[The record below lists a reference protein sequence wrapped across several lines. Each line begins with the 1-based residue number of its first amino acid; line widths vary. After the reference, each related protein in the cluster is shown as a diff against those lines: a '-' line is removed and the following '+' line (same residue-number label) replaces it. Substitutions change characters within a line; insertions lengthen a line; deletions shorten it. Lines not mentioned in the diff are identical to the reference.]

1 MHAHL
6 EAQDFES
13 RAFKCRDYAS
23 GGDLNTETGEIP
35 PDRGNHATRVTRSA
49 RMHPGIPR
57 RVRCVTR
64 HLASAPVCGRVIAK
78 EGADRSLRDRGKRRP
93 GKQPGEPGTTMN
105 LAADPD
111 ERFAFPPAAS
121 CGCGAGL
128 AGAPV
133 LAQRRH
139 QVTDIAPAPA
149 PKVTEYVAQAKECPG
164 CGTVTEGELPAHVR
178 ARASFGPET
187 CAQAANLTA
196 GHHIPVYRS
205 TLLLCQLAGIA
216 VSTGWM
222 AGIRGRAASLV
233 EASGFMDRVR
243 ELLKTAPA
251 VHADETP
258 ARAAGGTRY
267 VHLACTRYLTCMHTG
282 DRSADAIDAGGVL
295 PGYCGVIVRDGYA
308 GYGHLTD
315 ALHAWCGVHLLRDL
329 KGLYDFEPSQQQ
341 WASQMAGLLIQAR
354 DAAWTARQAG
364 QSALDAVV
372 LEDLVAHYRA
382 LAAAGL
388 AANLY
393 RRTAT
398 AKDARRIARRF
409 LCFEDLILRFAT
421 RPDLDIF
428 SNNEAERTIRPVKV
442 QQRSS
447 GGCWRTIDGLAD
459 FALVQSYLSTAA
471 FSRGPRRER
480 RSVHRVC
487 AAQRLMVRTLPCVT
501 GVVQACYRRVVVAVW
516 LSCVMSSRLAA
527 RAAFRSWSRSPSWS
541 RRSAACCSRWVIFW
555 FRASMSA
562 GAPSP
567 DSRHVCSPSAS
578 ESRFSS
584 CRVRASSRSARSWA
598 ASRSACRD
606 ARVTAGPG
614 QAPADGGAAWRT
626 WIFSSRSR
634 CR

>member
-1 MHAHL
+1 
-6 EAQDFES
+6 
-13 RAFKCRDYAS
+13 
-23 GGDLNTETGEIP
+23 
-35 PDRGNHATRVTRSA
+35 
-49 RMHPGIPR
+49 
-57 RVRCVTR
+57 
-64 HLASAPVCGRVIAK
+64 
-78 EGADRSLRDRGKRRP
+78 
-93 GKQPGEPGTTMN
+93 MN
-105 LAADPD
+105 LVDDPD
-111 ERFAFPPAAS
+111 ERFEFPPAAC

-149 PKVTEYVAQAKECPG
+149 PRVTEYVAQAKGCPG

-295 PGYCGVIVRDGYA
+295 PGYQGVIVRDGYA

-329 KGLYDFEPSQQQ
+329 KGLYDFEPGQQE
-341 WASQMAGLLIQAR
+341 WAVADGGPADPRPATPPRPPAR
-354 DAAWTARQAG
+354 RG
-364 QSALDAVV
+364 ESALDAAV
-372 LEDLVAHYRA
+372 LEDLVTRYRA

-409 LCFEDLILRFAT
+409 LGFEDLILRFAT

-447 GGCWRTIDGLAD
+447 GGAWRTLTGLAELRD
-459 FALVQSYLSTAA
+459 RPVLPVHCRQMGHQQTRRPPRPVQ
-471 FSRGPRRER
+471 RP
-480 RSVHRVC
+480 
-487 AAQRLMVRTLPCVT
+487 
-501 GVVQACYRRVVVAVW
+501 
-516 LSCVMSSRLAA
+516 RLATA
-527 RAAFRSWSRSPSWS
+527 WHRTIWITQSSAGPPQGFRSPARLGIIYPWTATGTVSSPGASRPWATWSKDDPDPS
-541 RRSAACCSRWVIFW
+541 RRS
-555 FRASMSA
+555 
-562 GAPSP
+562 GHTP
-567 DSRHVCSPSAS
+567 
-578 ESRFSS
+578 
-584 CRVRASSRSARSWA
+584 
-598 ASRSACRD
+598 
-606 ARVTAGPG
+606 VT
-614 QAPADGGAAWRT
+614 W
-626 WIFSSRSR
+626 
-634 CR
+634 

>member
-1 MHAHL
+1 VPDAPGVPSVEELSALPAAELAARLAEAYRLIAELTAHVERLSAQNEQLAARVEDL
-6 EAQDFES
+6 ERQVRRDSSTSS
-13 RAFKCRDYAS
+13 R
-23 GGDLNTETGEIP
+23 P
-35 PDRGNHATRVTRSA
+35 PSSDS
-49 RMHPGIPR
+49 PY
-57 RVRCVTR
+57 
-64 HLASAPVCGRVIAK
+64 K
-78 EGADRSLRDRGKRRP
+78 KKGADRSLRERGKRRP
-93 GKQPGEPGTTMN
+93 GKQPGEPGTTMC
-105 LAADPD
+105 LVDDPD
-111 ERFAFPPAAS
+111 ERFEFPPAAC

-133 LAQRRH
+133 TAQRRH
-139 QVTDIAPAPA
+139 QVTDIEPAPA

-196 GHHIPVYRS
+196 GHHIPVYRA
-205 TLLLCQLAGIA
+205 TLLLCQLAGIT

-222 AGIRGRAASLV
+222 AGIRGRAAGLV
-233 EASGFMDRVR
+233 EASGFMIRVR
-243 ELLKTAPA
+243 ELLKTSPA

-282 DRSADAIDAGGVL
+282 DRSADAIDAGQVL
-295 PGYCGVIVRDGYA
+295 PGYTGVIVRDGYA

-329 KGLYDFEPSQQQ
+329 KGLYDFEPGKQD
-341 WASQMAGLLIQAR
+341 WASRMASLLIEAR
-354 DAAWTARQAG
+354 DAASAARLAG
-364 QSALDAVV
+364 QSALDAAV
-372 LEDLVAHYRA
+372 LDDLVTRYRE

-409 LCFEDLILRFAT
+409 LSFEDLILRFAT

-447 GGCWRTIDGLAD
+447 GGSWRTLDGLAD

-471 FSRGPRRER
+471 KWGISKLDALRGLFNGR
-480 RSVHRVC
+480 
-487 AAQRLMVRTLPCVT
+487 AWLPPSLEPT
-501 GVVQACYRRVVVAVW
+501 G
-516 LSCVMSSRLAA
+516 
-527 RAAFRSWSRSPSWS
+527 
-541 RRSAACCSRWVIFW
+541 
-555 FRASMSA
+555 
-562 GAPSP
+562 
-567 DSRHVCSPSAS
+567 
-578 ESRFSS
+578 
-584 CRVRASSRSARSWA
+584 
-598 ASRSACRD
+598 
-606 ARVTAGPG
+606 
-614 QAPADGGAAWRT
+614 
-626 WIFSSRSR
+626 
-634 CR
+634 

>member
-1 MHAHL
+1 MPGVPSAEEL
-6 EAQDFES
+6 SALPAAELAARLAEAYRLIAELTAQAG
-13 RAFKCRDYAS
+13 R
-23 GGDLNTETGEIP
+23 L
-35 PDRGNHATRVTRSA
+35 SA
-49 RMHPGIPR
+49 RVEDLERQAR
-57 RVRCVTR
+57 RDSSTSSRPP
-64 HLASAPVCGRVIAK
+64 SSDSPYK
-78 EGADRSLRDRGKRRP
+78 KGADRSLRERGKRRP

-111 ERFAFPPAAS
+111 ERFEFPPAAC

-139 QVTDIAPAPA
+139 QVTGIAPAPA
-149 PKVTEYVAQAKECPG
+149 PRVTEYVAQARRCPG

-295 PGYCGVIVRDGYA
+295 PGYQGVIVRDGYA

-341 WASQMAGLLIQAR
+341 WAAQMAGLLIQAR

-364 QSALDAVV
+364 RSALDAVV
-372 LEDLVAHYRA
+372 LEDLVARYRA

-398 AKDARRIARRF
+398 ATDARRIARRF
-409 LCFEDLILRFAT
+409 LGFEDLILRFAT

-447 GGCWRTIDGLAD
+447 GGAWRTLTGLAG
-459 FALVQSYLSTAA
+459 FAIVQSYLSTAA
-471 FSRGPRRER
+471 KWGIS
-480 RSVHRVC
+480 
-487 AAQRLMVRTLPCVT
+487 TLDALRDLFT
-501 GVVQACYRRVVVAVW
+501 GHAW
-516 LSCVMSSRLAA
+516 LPPGIE
-527 RAAFRSWSRSPSWS
+527 PS
-541 RRSAACCSRWVIFW
+541 
-555 FRASMSA
+555 
-562 GAPSP
+562 G
-567 DSRHVCSPSAS
+567 
-578 ESRFSS
+578 
-584 CRVRASSRSARSWA
+584 
-598 ASRSACRD
+598 
-606 ARVTAGPG
+606 
-614 QAPADGGAAWRT
+614 
-626 WIFSSRSR
+626 
-634 CR
+634 